1 MGENK
6 KGIDGIF
13 LNNDSTSIEKETTR
27 NNDINGI
34 FLTSKNTLKSRTTG
48 KKTLKSRTTG
58 KKTLKSRT
66 TRQCK
71 KRDTV
76 FSLVTSTDIK
86 KEN

>member
-48 KKTLKSRTTG
+48 KKTLKSRTT
-58 KKTLKSRT
+58 
-66 TRQCK
+66 RQCK